1 VAATRYCGLSGST
14 FGLEVAMKPVIGLGF
29 VLACLL
35 ALPAASDA
43 AAKKSVQALP
53 VPKLN
58 FVGTETYE
66 ANGFDFIRYKYE
78 VANRG
83 KFKKELFSASPD
95 LPACGEIPNA
105 SRTWVDL
112 YGADGKKLLW
122 FCAFTTPDDLAHL
135 WFAQTQGTEPPASV
149 YIEMTDRRTGAHIRS
164 NSAPTAR
171 AK

>member
-1 VAATRYCGLSGST
+1 
-14 FGLEVAMKPVIGLGF
+14 MKPIAAAGF
-29 VLACLL
+29 ALACLL
-35 ALPAASDA
+35 AASGAASA
-43 AAKKSVQALP
+43 ASKKPAQTLP

-83 KFKKELFSASPD
+83 KFKKELFAASPD
-95 LPACGEIPNA
+95 LPACGENPNA

-135 WFAQTQGTEPPASV
+135 WFALTQDTAPPASV
-149 YIEMTDRRTGAHIRS
+149 YIEMTDRRTGSTIRS
-164 NSAPTAR
+164 NSARTGPASH
-171 AK
+171 K